1 MLLNILFNEISE
13 ISEKIKCEKL
23 RIKAKNCECLMEL
36 RKFIFV
42 MLNLIRHL
50 TNRSHPASDYFY
62 GMLPH
67 YNNTFIVNNE

>member
-36 RKFIFV
+36 LKIH
-42 MLNLIRHL
+42 LRHAELDSASHKSL
-50 TNRSHPASDYFY
+50 TSC
-62 GMLPH
+62 
-67 YNNTFIVNNE
+67 E